1 MYYSGYYIPIS
12 PDFDNTPICKYIA
25 DFYHFTAKS
34 VFFYFVFFYDS
45 AHNTTGIVAHYRW
58 STN

>member
-45 AHNTTGIVAHYRW
+45 AHNTTGIVAHYR
-58 STN
+58 